1 LSNVARID
9 SSESLKKALD
19 RASKI
24 LREGGIVAFPTESFY
39 GLGVDATNPEAIRK
53 LYKLKKRDKDLPLL
67 ILIPSCNELS
77 RYTSSIPIQARI
89 IGKAFWPGGITMVFR
104 ARPILPAE
112 LTAGMGKVGIRVSSH
127 PIANRL
133 SQAVDFP
140 ITATSANLSGTPPST
155 RADQV
160 AELFGNDLGLIIDSG
175 VTEGKN
181 ASTVIDVTVNPPVII
196 REGIISMEKIIN
208 RGILVT
214 KPFYFERKV

>member
-9 SSESLKKALD
+9 SSESLKKVLD

-39 GLGVDATNPEAIRK
+39 GLGVDATNPEAIHK
-53 LYKLKKRDKDLPLL
+53 LYKLKKRDKHL
-67 ILIPSCNELS
+67 
-77 RYTSSIPIQARI
+77 YTISIPMQARI
-89 IGKAFWPGGITMVFR
+89 IGKNFWPGGITMVFW
-104 ARPILPAE
+104 ASPILPAE
-112 LTAGMGKVGIRVSSH
+112 LTASRGKVGIRVSSH

-155 RADQV
+155 CAHQV
-160 AELFGNDLGLIIDSG
+160 AELFENDLGLILDSG

-214 KPFYFERKV
+214 KQFYFERKV